1 MFRRGDI
8 STETDK
14 KPFLFTLIAF
24 LGSLL
29 AAILLFALG
38 KGEGLAIFAGVLVAI
53 VAIAAGIV
61 LFAMVTDQ
69 AYIQDETLYMRYLFR
84 KAEAPL
90 KQIGK
95 VTFKDQV
102 YTVFDK
108 KGNQIGTINGQL
120 TGIDAILLK
129 LDQSGVPFV

>member
-24 LGSLL
+24 SGSLI
-29 AAILLFALG
+29 AAILIFALG
-38 KGEGLAIFAGVLVAI
+38 KGQGLAVFAGILLSI
-53 VAIAAGIV
+53 VALAAGVV

-84 KAEAPL
+84 KAQTPL
-90 KQIGK
+90 HEIAKI
-95 VTFKDQV
+95 TYKDQV
-102 YTVFDK
+102 YSVYGR
-108 KGNQIGTINGQL
+108 KGQLIGTINGQL
-120 TGIDAILLK
+120 TGIDTILYK
-129 LDQSGVPFV
+129 LDQSGIPFV